1 MEAWRVGMG
10 REQAPPAPVPPH
22 GGVRHFSQAGSA
34 MAEQPGREASWSL
47 QASPVREGVRL
58 ELTLPDLA
66 GEPVTAAVIL
76 DRAEARA
83 FARALLAAAGDAAE
97 RTFPHPDV

>member
-1 MEAWRVGMG
+1 MG
-10 REQAPPAPVPPH
+10 REQAVPAPVPRL
-22 GGVRHFSQAGSA
+22 GGVRHFSQAGIA
-34 MAEQPGREASWSL
+34 MAEQPEREAGWSL
-47 QASPVREGVRL
+47 QASAVRDGVRL
-58 ELTLPDLA
+58 ELTLPASGGQPL
-66 GEPVTAAVIL
+66 TAAVIL

>member
-1 MEAWRVGMG
+1 
-10 REQAPPAPVPPH
+10 
-22 GGVRHFSQAGSA
+22 
-34 MAEQPGREASWSL
+34 MAEQPKRDGSWSL
-47 QASPVREGVRL
+47 QASAVREGVRL

-66 GEPVTAAVIL
+66 GQPLTAAVIL

>member
-1 MEAWRVGMG
+1 
-10 REQAPPAPVPPH
+10 
-22 GGVRHFSQAGSA
+22 

-47 QASPVREGVRL
+47 QASAVREGVRL
-58 ELTLPDLA
+58 ELTLPDLS
-66 GEPVTAAVIL
+66 GESLTAAVIL

>member
-1 MEAWRVGMG
+1 
-10 REQAPPAPVPPH
+10 
-22 GGVRHFSQAGSA
+22 

-47 QASPVREGVRL
+47 QASAVREGVRL

-66 GEPVTAAVIL
+66 GHPLTAAVVL
-76 DRAEARA
+76 ERGEARA

-97 RTFPHPDV
+97 RTFPRPEV

>member
-1 MEAWRVGMG
+1 
-10 REQAPPAPVPPH
+10 
-22 GGVRHFSQAGSA
+22 
-34 MAEQPGREASWSL
+34 MAEQPGREAGWSL
-47 QASPVREGVRL
+47 QASAVRDGVRL
-58 ELTLPDLA
+58 ELTLPGSEGA
-66 GEPVTAAVIL
+66 PVTAAVIL

>member
-1 MEAWRVGMG
+1 
-10 REQAPPAPVPPH
+10 
-22 GGVRHFSQAGSA
+22 

-47 QASPVREGVRL
+47 QASAVSEGVRL
-58 ELTLPDLA
+58 ELTLPDLD
-66 GEPVTAAVIL
+66 GQPVTAALIL

-97 RTFPHPDV
+97 RTFPRPDL